1 MIENIGRWWVKVSY
15 WEFKGYELKSCP
27 QHARP
32 RFGTQ
37 TCYKAPTDTWVS
49 LEMMKII
56 NTGWVRLLT
65 KQWLKVGNVAAKK
78 ADKKVVL
85 REKNSYAEG
94 HIKTENL
101 SKILDWIPLEALNVR
116 ILIPAIHGA
125 FDLKTNSVKHK
136 FFSQKLLRKG
146 W

>member
-1 MIENIGRWWVKVSY
+1 MWQ
-15 WEFKGYELKSCP
+15 P
-27 QHARP
+27 
-32 RFGTQ
+32 
-37 TCYKAPTDTWVS
+37 
-49 LEMMKII
+49 
-56 NTGWVRLLT
+56 
-65 KQWLKVGNVAAKK
+65 KK
-78 ADKKVVL
+78 LIKKVVL

-94 HIKTENL
+94 HIKIENL

-116 ILIPAIHGA
+116 ILIPAIQGA